1 MKKEFIESIN
11 FTKTVY
17 SMDKAMQWIKLND
30 YKDNR
35 IEDDNEYLYFIQEQ
49 LTNQSQY
56 RTIVKPLGNKTGI
69 YFTMAIKK
77 SKKQT
82 ERQSVNAIDEQPTIE
97 GGKINERCLYYV

>member
-11 FTKTVY
+11 FKKTVY
-17 SMDKAMQWIKLND
+17 SMDKAKQWIKLND

-35 IEDDNEYLYFIQEQ
+35 IESDNDFIYFIQER

-56 RTIVKPLGNKTGI
+56 RTLVKSLGHKTSI

-77 SKKQT
+77 SKKPAEKT
-82 ERQSVNAIDEQPTIE
+82 TDNVAEEQPIQ
-97 GGKINERCLYYV
+97 GGKINERCLYCV